1 MNVEYNDATPE
12 RKEHNFQAHF
22 IAMGT
27 LTGYSEF
34 NTSFRS

>member
-12 RKEHNFQAHF
+12 GKEHNFQAHF

-27 LTGYSEF
+27 LTRNSEL
-34 NTSFRS
+34 NTSLGS